1 MSWLGRLFRRSRMEG
16 QLDKELKFH
25 LEQHTADLQERGYS
39 LQDAQ
44 RLARLEL
51 GGPEQVK
58 ENCRDARGTRWL
70 EDFFQDL
77 RYALRILR
85 QNPGLA
91 AVALITLALGT
102 GATTVMLTMING
114 VLLKPFPYRDPAK
127 LVRLQEQTDWSTA
140 YGNIWAFTYPNY
152 VDCKGEI
159 RSLDLAV
166 STVTRATVSAPG
178 PAEYMVGEQISSDLF
193 SVLGASVA
201 QGRGFQAEDD
211 RPGAAPVA
219 IISHTMWERRFAAS
233 PDAIGHRIIFDAQSY
248 TIIGVMPAGFRL
260 GDYQFSIFTPIGQ
273 NTSGS
278 MKNRGAHGFQV
289 WGRLR
294 SRATID
300 QARSELAVVG
310 RRLAQQYP
318 DTNKGR
324 TFIADPL
331 RPDVG
336 DTKSTLWLLQGAV
349 GLVLLIASANI
360 ASLLLARAV
369 LREREVA
376 VRVALGAGRCRLAR
390 QCLTESGVLALGGG
404 ALGVALAS
412 IGLQPFITFW
422 PGGLPR
428 AWEVRLDSR
437 VLLFSLAISLLS
449 GLLFG
454 IAPALRAPARELEQI
469 LRAGGRSVVRSSHR
483 LHAAFVISEVAL
495 TIVLLVCAGVLGG
508 TLLRLAALDPGVN
521 PHDVLTARTA
531 LSPSTLT
538 DPGHT
543 RAAWQNVLDRAR
555 HVPGVEAIAMIDTV
569 PMREGSNPIPYR
581 TAAAEVRES
590 QQPVVLANCTTP
602 DYLKVMGIPL
612 HSGRFLADQDRTG
625 SQSVVVID
633 DVMARDAFPGEDPL
647 GKRVWIGFTTDPATV
662 VGVVGHVRQWGLAG
676 DDQSKIRAQLYYPFA
691 QVPDPLVRRWSEL
704 MSIAVR
710 TRVEPTSL
718 LQPLRSELRGAL
730 NDQVLYEVHTL
741 EELNSASLARQR
753 FLMLLFG
760 TFAVL
765 ALLLASIGIYG
776 VLAYLTRQRVPE
788 IGVRIALGASAREVM
803 WMVLRNSFRMVLS
816 GVLAGSLAA
825 VAAIRLL
832 VRLVEGV
839 PGADP
844 KMFGLMVLVLIAA
857 ATIASFVPA
866 RHASRIDPMK
876 ALRQD

>member
-1 MSWLGRLFRRSRMEG
+1 MSWLGRFLRRSRLEE

-25 LEQHTADLQERGYS
+25 LEQHTADLLDRGYS

-44 RLARLEL
+44 RVARLEL

-58 ENCRDARGTRWL
+58 EKCRDARGTRWL
-70 EDFFQDL
+70 EDFFQDV
-77 RYALRILR
+77 RYALRMLR
-85 QNPGLA
+85 QNPGVA
-91 AVALITLALGT
+91 AVALLTLALAT
-102 GATTVMLTMING
+102 GASTVIFTVIDG
-114 VLLKPFPYRDPAK
+114 VLLKPYPYRDPAR
-127 LVRLQEQTDWSTA
+127 LLRLQEQTDWSTPL
-140 YGNIWAFTYPNY
+140 GNIWTFTYPNY
-152 VDCKGEI
+152 LDCKREI

-166 STVTRATVSAPG
+166 WSIARATVSAPG
-178 PAEYMVGEQISSDLF
+178 PAEYMVGAQISGDLF
-193 SVLGASVA
+193 AVLGAGVA
-201 QGRGFQAEDD
+201 HGRGFRAEDD

-219 IISHTMWERRFAAS
+219 IISHTVWERRFAAS
-233 PDAIGHRIIFDAQSY
+233 PDAIGHRIIFDAQAY
-248 TIIGVMPAGFRL
+248 TIVGVMPPGFRL
-260 GDYQFSIFTPIGQ
+260 GDYQFSIFTPVGQ
-273 NTSGS
+273 NTSRR
-278 MKNRGAHGFQV
+278 MQNRGAHGFQV

-294 SRATID
+294 PGATIE
-300 QARSELAVVG
+300 QAGSELAVVG
-310 RRLAQQYP
+310 RQLAQQYP

-324 TFIADPL
+324 AFIADPL
-331 RPDVG
+331 QPDVG
-336 DTKSTLWLLQGAV
+336 HTRSTLWLLQGAV

-369 LREREVA
+369 SREREVA
-376 VRVALGAGRCRLAR
+376 VRVALGAGRGRLAR
-390 QCLTESGVLALGGG
+390 QCLTESGILAVGGG

-437 VLLFSLAISLLS
+437 VLFFSLAISLLS

-454 IAPALRAPARELEQI
+454 IAPALRAPARELEQV

-495 TIVLLVCAGVLGG
+495 TIVLLVCAGVLGV
-508 TLLRLAALDPGVN
+508 TLLHLSALDPGVDIHN
-521 PHDVLTARTA
+521 VLTARTA
-531 LSPSTLT
+531 LSPSTLA
-538 DPGHT
+538 DPGRT
-543 RAAWQNVLDRAR
+543 RAAWQDVLDRAR
-555 HVPGVEAIAMIDTV
+555 QVPGVEAIAMIDTV
-569 PMREGSNPIPYR
+569 PLREGSNPIPYR
-581 TAAAEVRES
+581 TSAAEVPVTR
-590 QQPVVLANCTTP
+590 QPVALANCTTS

-612 HSGRFLADQDRTG
+612 HSGRFLTDQDRTG

-633 DVMARDAFPGEDPL
+633 DVMAQDAFPGEDPI
-647 GKRVWIGFTTDPATV
+647 GKHVWIGLTTDPATV
-662 VGVVGHVRQWGLAG
+662 VGVVEHVRQWGLAS
-676 DDQSKIRAQLYYPFA
+676 DDRSKIRAQLYYPFA
-691 QVPDPLVRRWSEL
+691 QVPDALVRRWSEL

-710 TRVEPTSL
+710 TRVEPMSL

-741 EELNSASLARQR
+741 ESLNSASLARQR

-760 TFAVL
+760 MFALL

-788 IGVRIALGASAREVM
+788 IGIRMALGASARDVM
-803 WMVLRNSFRMVLS
+803 WMVLRNSFTMVLS
-816 GVLAGSLAA
+816 GVMAGALAA

-839 PGADP
+839 AGADP
-844 KMFGLMVLVLIAA
+844 EMFGLMILVLIAA
-857 ATIASFVPA
+857 AMIASVVPA
-866 RHASRIDPMK
+866 RHASRIDPME